1 MYNLFMKLED
11 TDLYQHLKTIDKDDI
26 VTSILKNN
34 IENYFVPLLNNIKI
48 RMPEYTSH
56 DEVHSINVLKNMWL
70 IIPEKTKDV
79 LSLVEV
85 VLLIYSA
92 YLHDIGMFIED
103 KDFNAIADS
112 SEYQEYKYARMQEQ
126 EGNYNELD
134 IIKDYIRINH
144 GYRSELYIESIKDKF
159 TIYGINYADILKRIC
174 CGHTLNI
181 EKINDYCEN
190 SRIADNCVNEKY
202 LTIILRIADLIDIY
216 PNRTPSVL
224 YEKIKPQNN
233 FSVQEWQKHL
243 SIKGWNINEKSI
255 EIHAKCTEYN
265 TERILRNFI
274 KYINYEIKVCKDC
287 LGYKNNEYILN
298 LESNICADN
307 IHSDGSYIYNELKFE
322 LNTTNIISLLMGNRL
337 YSRPEYALRELLQN
351 SIDAVLYRQKLEQNC
366 SKDINFSPQISILY
380 DNNFLT
386 IEDNGIGM
394 DINIFK
400 KYFMNVG
407 KSYYKSFEAMEK
419 VKEFSSISEFGIGIL
434 STFMIADQ
442 ISVES
447 KLRASNLN
455 DKINPILVEIPT
467 IDGYFIQKKS
477 NKQEFGTKIT
487 LKLNKKNPFKTV
499 NIEEFVKNCAP
510 LIDNSIKI
518 TLNNKLIDMGVKS
531 NSYNAAINLNMCEIY
546 YTFDLNSSELGLVGK
561 VFLIREQE
569 DYVRCENVIAKNGFR
584 IYCQNL
590 IPSWAN
596 IKIVLNITNP
606 NIKLSANRENFII
619 NEDFEKLKEFIEKE
633 TENKIYEYLL
643 DIKNKQTED
652 KYVQYVYELIKN
664 KVLFNDTYRQK
675 NKVIPKK
682 IQDLILLPVIDA
694 NNNEQYKSVKDLML
708 FENIITFSRIP
719 LRYKD
724 QFSVPYAEIFDILAE
739 YLPSNTLIINNSKIN
754 SYSTQVI
761 LSSMGLCVD
770 KFISTSIKGF
780 NIFLLSKNISKISY
794 PLYWDN
800 YLFSSDLYVKG
811 NNNPL
816 FMQLEP
822 EEFVLGYPHKLFN
835 IKHRLIKPYSN
846 IKNINDSYISGEI
859 SKAFSDFVDNIN
871 ASFSI
876 YSFEYKKN
884 NPSEIKKSY
893 IDKLNISAKKLWSV
907 YKKYS
912 LITPKEKFKKLSEKD
927 FPLALTIMF

>member
-1 MYNLFMKLED
+1 
-11 TDLYQHLKTIDKDDI
+11 
-26 VTSILKNN
+26 
-34 IENYFVPLLNNIKI
+34 
-48 RMPEYTSH
+48 
-56 DEVHSINVLKNMWL
+56 
-70 IIPEKTKDV
+70 
-79 LSLVEV
+79 
-85 VLLIYSA
+85 
-92 YLHDIGMFIED
+92 
-103 KDFNAIADS
+103 
-112 SEYQEYKYARMQEQ
+112 
-126 EGNYNELD
+126 
-134 IIKDYIRINH
+134 
-144 GYRSELYIESIKDKF
+144 
-159 TIYGINYADILKRIC
+159 
-174 CGHTLNI
+174 
-181 EKINDYCEN
+181 
-190 SRIADNCVNEKY
+190 
-202 LTIILRIADLIDIY
+202 
-216 PNRTPSVL
+216 
-224 YEKIKPQNN
+224 
-233 FSVQEWQKHL
+233 
-243 SIKGWNINEKSI
+243 
-255 EIHAKCTEYN
+255 
-265 TERILRNFI
+265 
-274 KYINYEIKVCKDC
+274 
-287 LGYKNNEYILN
+287 
-298 LESNICADN
+298 
-307 IHSDGSYIYNELKFE
+307 
-322 LNTTNIISLLMGNRL
+322 MGNRL

-633 TENKIYEYLL
+633 TENKI
-643 DIKNKQTED
+643 
-652 KYVQYVYELIKN
+652 
-664 KVLFNDTYRQK
+664 
-675 NKVIPKK
+675 
-682 IQDLILLPVIDA
+682 
-694 NNNEQYKSVKDLML
+694 
-708 FENIITFSRIP
+708 
-719 LRYKD
+719 
-724 QFSVPYAEIFDILAE
+724 
-739 YLPSNTLIINNSKIN
+739 
-754 SYSTQVI
+754 
-761 LSSMGLCVD
+761 
-770 KFISTSIKGF
+770 
-780 NIFLLSKNISKISY
+780 
-794 PLYWDN
+794 
-800 YLFSSDLYVKG
+800 
-811 NNNPL
+811 
-816 FMQLEP
+816 
-822 EEFVLGYPHKLFN
+822 
-835 IKHRLIKPYSN
+835 
-846 IKNINDSYISGEI
+846 
-859 SKAFSDFVDNIN
+859 
-871 ASFSI
+871 
-876 YSFEYKKN
+876 
-884 NPSEIKKSY
+884 
-893 IDKLNISAKKLWSV
+893 
-907 YKKYS
+907 
-912 LITPKEKFKKLSEKD
+912 
-927 FPLALTIMF
+927 